1 MHEKS
6 NCAVGANEL
15 KRNRLG
21 DGFGSSYLN
30 KPRLSAVVQYVNED
44 VGPVVIVYLE
54 YEIVVARRYVRVRV
68 VTGAS
73 RSYYQSGAGDKSP
86 GIHDASPRISS
97 LM

>member
-21 DGFGSSYLN
+21 DGFGSSHLN
-30 KPRLSAVVQYVNED
+30 KPRLPAVVQYVNED

-54 YEIVVARRYVRVRV
+54 YEIIVARRWVRVRM

-73 RSYYQSGAGDKSP
+73 RDHYQSRARDKSP
-86 GIHDASPRISS
+86 GIHDVPPRISS
-97 LM
+97 SI